1 MKRKHLLFLLLFALM
16 APWAAQAQTPTDVL
30 IGDPESTTT
39 YYTLPVNMYYNYSL
53 TQQIFTACEIGT
65 AGTIN
70 SIAFDYTNSSSF
82 TMNNVQIYMMLTD
95 KSSFETNTD
104 MVALTNATK
113 VWEGT
118 FTASGT
124 GWVTI
129 ELTTPFVL
137 DGANNLLV
145 CCYDPTYGYPGSA
158 YKFRTTATAGN
169 LAVTYYSDSYIP
181 NPNDL
186 TAFSGSKSTFAYR
199 NNIQLNITPNPSIT
213 LCCPPDAITVPTES
227 ITAHEAVVN
236 WEGGTAPYVLEYKKT
251 SETEWTT
258 AATDISGTTYT
269 LSGLTQNTTYQTRV
283 QSGCGGAWKTSAN
296 FTTAISVPTP
306 TGLTCTGTTSNSATL
321 SWTENG
327 TATSWVVAYKT
338 AAEENFTEVT
348 VNTNPYT
355 LSGLTAVTSYTAKV
369 CAVGNGENSSYSST
383 TSFTTACDAYTAPYE
398 YGFED
403 AAPFTCWTPFNTG
416 TARYTSYAHS
426 GSYSLRFSGTNSN
439 LIALPQFTNA
449 TNTLALDFWT
459 RPESATNSNCGT
471 FDVGYMTDLED
482 ANSFVAIE
490 TYSYDDWA
498 SATYEEKYVPLNA
511 APADAY
517 IAFRHNA
524 GATNWYWFVDDVSV
538 IEIPACAKP
547 TGLAY
552 SEVTKNSAKLS
563 WTSDADAWV
572 VAYKTAADA
581 DFTEVPVTE
590 NPYTLTGLDPET
602 AYTVKVKAN
611 CSGTYSDYS
620 NPVTFTTAVACVV
633 PTNFTTSNV
642 GAHSVTLDWT
652 SDASEWVVAYK
663 TSAEEVFTE
672 VTVTEK
678 PYVLGGLNPE
688 TSYTVKVKAV
698 CGGIDGESQYTT
710 TRSFTTTVACPA
722 PSNLTVSNLTAT
734 TATLTW
740 TELGDGTA
748 WYICLNGDEEN
759 LIETNETTYTFDGL
773 ESETVYTAKVKSD
786 CSAEGVW
793 SSTVSFEPT
802 AKLVIGS
809 GTATSG
815 YLPTNTNYDFSFT
828 QQIYTVE
835 ELGEAGMFMSID
847 FYMTGTTDYTRNLD
861 VYMVSTEKNSFTS
874 NADWIAVTAAD
885 MVFSGEVAFTAGAW
899 TTITLST
906 PFVYDGTQNVA
917 IIVDDNTDVWSSRSF
932 RTFTAQATQAHYCYQ
947 DNTNID
953 PSSPSNSNNSTT
965 TSKNQIR
972 ILKEAL
978 SNCMKPGNLTCT
990 EFGPDFATLSWTEY
1004 GESTEWVVVYNGNNV
1019 TATTNEGFVLSGLDN
1034 ETEYTIYVYPT
1045 CDETLAS
1052 DPITVTTLAGCPAPM
1067 NVTVNPS
1074 YTTATLTWDGY
1085 NDSYNVYLGQ
1095 ATFLVNANFETGDFS
1110 QAAFTNDATYPWT
1123 VVAND
1128 HSGAYCAKS
1137 ATGNH
1142 SQTSA
1147 LQLEVELTSDL
1158 TLTFSAKVSSES
1170 GYDKAYFSIDDEVK
1184 INAISGAGNWI
1195 DYSYPLTAGT
1205 HTLRWYYTKDSSVS
1219 SNDDCFYVDDIQIVN
1234 GSTEIGTYTTTES
1247 SYDFTELT
1255 PGTTYQAKV
1264 LGICNRIES
1273 EWSEVVTFTTL
1284 NYPTFTKTIAAVGEE
1299 NWLEGKGG
1307 YYLIASPLAN
1317 ALDPTTITG
1326 MTTGDY
1332 DLYSF
1337 DQEQDLEWQN
1347 YKAEAFNLVNGQG
1360 YLYANKEGVVL
1371 TFTGAPGN
1379 NGQVTL
1385 DLKGSGDW
1393 AGWNLVGNPF
1403 GEDAYI
1409 NKPFYTLENSDT
1421 YTQNTVGT
1429 AIHAMQ
1435 GLLVVA
1441 DSDGETLTFSTEVP
1455 AGNKTAKLNMNLR
1468 KDDKQLDNAIL
1479 VFGENQQLGKLSF
1492 RENSSKIYMPVE
1504 GKDYAIATAESNM
1517 GEMPVSFKAETNGSY
1532 TLSFNAEEVSFAYLH
1547 LIDNLTGIETDLLAN
1562 PSYSFEASTTDYAS
1576 RFKLVF
1582 ATGNNSND
1590 DSFAFFSN
1598 GSFVI
1603 NNDGNATLQV
1613 VDVTGRII
1621 KSESIN
1627 GCANVNVNAAPG
1639 VYMLRLVNGENV
1651 KVQKVVVR

>member
-1 MKRKHLLFLLLFALM
+1 MRKKSLLLLLLM
-16 APWAAQAQTPTDVL
+16 AMFAPLAANAQTVT
-30 IGDPESTTT
+30 IGTGTSAHNSAPIA
-39 YYTLPVNMYYNYSL
+39 NYYNYSL
-53 TQQIFTACEIGT
+53 AEMLFTSAEIGT
-65 AGTIN
+65 TDVNTIL
-70 SIAFDYTNSSSF
+70 SLGFEGAAASSKTYGITVYMKNVDATSF
-82 TMNNVQIYMMLTD
+82 TAANDYIQVAESDVVYTGSIKPESGWNTIDLAEPFAYDNTKSLLVVVNKTSGGYDGSTSIWKYTSTSSPYMMLYAQND
-95 KSSFETNTD
+95 GSSYNPTTLTSLAINAERPNVQLTFGTPPSCTAPTSVTATLDGNITWEGEGTTWNLNYKASSASTWTEVNGITSMSYTIPNLANLTTYSVRVQNVCD
-104 MVALTNATK
+104 DNSTTAWTYADDFTTLAGIPLNEAFGAGSIPTGWAMYTGLLSNVMSGTALSTATYGWSFGSGNGVFDSHARVNIYGNSCNRWLVLPTLVMEDNVQLTFDLALTK
-113 VWEGT
+113 Y
-118 FTASGT
+118 SGT
-124 GWVTI
+124 LQEIDKTLGEDDRFVVLI
-129 ELTTPFVL
+129 TT
-137 DGANNLLV
+137 DGGTTWEILREWNNTGSEYVYNDIVCSAIGEAVAIDLSSYAGQSIAVAFYGESTVAETGSDNNLHIDNV
-145 CCYDPTYGYPGSA
+145 
-158 YKFRTTATAGN
+158 
-169 LAVTYYSDSYIP
+169 
-181 NPNDL
+181 
-186 TAFSGSKSTFAYR
+186 
-199 NNIQLNITPNPSIT
+199 SI
-213 LCCPPDAITVPTES
+213 D
-227 ITAHEAVVN
+227 
-236 WEGGTAPYVLEYKKT
+236 Y
-251 SETEWTT
+251 
-258 AATDISGTTYT
+258 
-269 LSGLTQNTTYQTRV
+269 
-283 QSGCGGAWKTSAN
+283 
-296 FTTAISVPTP
+296 
-306 TGLTCTGTTSNSATL
+306 
-321 SWTENG
+321 
-327 TATSWVVAYKT
+327 
-338 AAEENFTEVT
+338 
-348 VNTNPYT
+348 
-355 LSGLTAVTSYTAKV
+355 
-369 CAVGNGENSSYSST
+369 
-383 TSFTTACDAYTAPYE
+383 
-398 YGFED
+398 
-403 AAPFTCWTPFNTG
+403 
-416 TARYTSYAHS
+416 
-426 GSYSLRFSGTNSN
+426 
-439 LIALPQFTNA
+439 
-449 TNTLALDFWT
+449 
-459 RPESATNSNCGT
+459 
-471 FDVGYMTDLED
+471 
-482 ANSFVAIE
+482 
-490 TYSYDDWA
+490 
-498 SATYEEKYVPLNA
+498 
-511 APADAY
+511 
-517 IAFRHNA
+517 
-524 GATNWYWFVDDVSV
+524 
-538 IEIPACAKP
+538 IPACAKP
-547 TGLAY
+547 TGLA
-552 SEVTKNSAKLS
+552 VTQNSVTAHEATIT
-563 WTSDADAWV
+563 WTSDAGAWQV
-572 VAYKTAADA
+572 QLNDEDPIDVEEATYT
-581 DFTEVPVTE
+581 FTE
-590 NPYTLTGLDPET
+590 LAPET
-602 AYTVKVKAN
+602 TYTAKVRAN
-611 CSGTYSDYS
+611 CDGTYSDWT
-620 NPVTFTTAVACVV
+620 NAVNFTTAIACPV
-633 PTNFTTSNV
+633 PTSFATSNV
-642 GAHSVTLDWT
+642 GAHSVTLNWT
-652 SDASEWVVAYK
+652 SEASEWVVAYK
-663 TSAEEVFTE
+663 TSAEEEFTE
-672 VTVTEK
+672 VTVTEI
-678 PYVLGGLNPE
+678 PYVLEGLTAE
-688 TSYTVKVKAV
+688 TAYTVKVKAV
-698 CGGIDGESQYTT
+698 CGGIDGESQYTS

-722 PSNLTVSNLTAT
+722 PSNLEVSNLTAT
-734 TATLTW
+734 GATLTW

-773 ESETVYTAKVKSD
+773 ESEMVYTAKVKSD
-786 CSAEGVW
+786 CSAEDVW

-809 GTATSG
+809 GTATFG

-874 NADWIAVTAAD
+874 NTDWIAVTAAD

-899 TTITLST
+899 TTIMLST

-947 DNTNID
+947 DDTNID
-953 PSSPSNSNNSTT
+953 PSSPSASNNSTT
-965 TSKNQIR
+965 NSKNQIR

-978 SNCMKPGNLTCT
+978 SSCMKPGNLTCT

-1052 DPITVTTLAGCPAPM
+1052 DPITVTTLEGCPAPQ

-1095 ATFLVNANFETGDFS
+1095 ANYLVNANFETGDFS
-1110 QAAFTNDATYPWT
+1110 QAGFTNNATYPWT

-1137 ATGNH
+1137 ATGNN
-1142 SQTSA
+1142 SQTSD
-1147 LQLEVELTSDL
+1147 LQLEVELTTDL

-1170 GYDKAYFSIDDEVK
+1170 GYDKAYFSIDDEVE
-1184 INAISGAGNWI
+1184 INGISGAGNWI

-1205 HTLRWYYTKDSSVS
+1205 HTLRWYYTKDSSVA

-1234 GSTEIGTYTTTES
+1234 GSTEIGTYTTTET

-1264 LGICNRIES
+1264 LGFCDRIES
-1273 EWSEVVTFTTL
+1273 DWSEIVTFTTL
-1284 NYPTFTKTIAAVGEE
+1284 NYPTFTKTITAVGEE

-1317 ALDPTTITG
+1317 ALDPTTITD

-1435 GLLVVA
+1435 GLLVIA

-1517 GEMPVSFKAETNGSY
+1517 GEMPVSFKAENNGSY
-1532 TLSFNAEEVSFAYLH
+1532 TLSFTAEEVSFAYLH
-1547 LIDNLTGIETDLLAN
+1547 LIDNMTGIETDLLAN
-1562 PSYSFEASTTDYAS
+1562 PSYSFEARTTDYAN

-1582 ATGNNSND
+1582 ATGNAD
-1590 DSFAFFSN
+1590 DDFAFFSN
-1598 GSFVI
+1598 GNFVI
-1603 NNDGNATLQV
+1603 NNEGIATVQV
-1613 VDVTGRII
+1613 IDVNGRII
-1621 KSESIN
+1621 SSESIN
-1627 GCANVNVNAAPG
+1627 GCANVNVKAAAG
-1639 VYMLRLVNGENV
+1639 VYMIRLVNGSNV
-1651 KVQKVVVR
+1651 KVQKVVVK